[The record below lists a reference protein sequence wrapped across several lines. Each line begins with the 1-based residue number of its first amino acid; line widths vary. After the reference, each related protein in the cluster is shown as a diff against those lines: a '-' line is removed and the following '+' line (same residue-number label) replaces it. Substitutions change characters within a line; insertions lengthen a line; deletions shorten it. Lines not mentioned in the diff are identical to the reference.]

1 MKRSRR
7 VTNMLNWLI
16 IIISLCT
23 QTNVGNIKGETENII
38 DNQIEEAGT
47 MTFEKYRK
55 DILNKTNCDL
65 VKKIVPVRGGVVWL
79 VDKNPLKVHLYN
91 LLNYLHLFSKIS
103 FTFDE
108 NINLIKTHSVRDCLT
123 LNGLQPNILA
133 SEQKLRTLSSAVVT
147 QLVR

>member
-1 MKRSRR
+1 
-7 VTNMLNWLI
+7 MLNWLI

-79 VDKNPLKVHLYN
+79 VDKNTFCCMIGA
-91 LLNYLHLFSKIS
+91 YLDKN
-103 FTFDE
+103 TFCGV
-108 NINLIKTHSVRDCLT
+108 I
-123 LNGLQPNILA
+123 GG
-133 SEQKLRTLSSAVVT
+133 
-147 QLVR
+147 